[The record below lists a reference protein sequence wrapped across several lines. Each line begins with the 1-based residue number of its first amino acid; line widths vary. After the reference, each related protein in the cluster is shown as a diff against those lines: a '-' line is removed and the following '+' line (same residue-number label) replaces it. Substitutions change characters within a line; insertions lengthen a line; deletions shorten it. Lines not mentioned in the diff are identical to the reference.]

1 MKVSSTSRPIFL
13 NKTLVQGSTLW
24 IDSIWQW
31 IPRIRSATFWSEAR
45 ISHNARLSRESDSHI
60 YGVSIPPR
68 SYKSLGWG
76 SDNHVRMVK
85 RRKPVYTAVWQRI
98 MRIDDINELNASTCE
113 LENDPDEPLSPFSP
127 MTAPRLWS
135 KLFLAIWGGCRFLFL
150 SSMTV
155 TSCELLF
162 GRLVQ
167 LLSFFLWQ

>member
-1 MKVSSTSRPIFL
+1 MKVSSTRQPIFL
-13 NKTLVQGSTLW
+13 SKTLVQGSTLW

-45 ISHNARLSRESDSHI
+45 ISQNTRLSRESDSHI
-60 YGVSIPPR
+60 YAVSIPPR

-98 MRIDDINELNASTCE
+98 MRIDDINGSMQVPVN

-127 MTAPRLWS
+127 MMAPRLWS
-135 KLFLAIWGGCRFLFL
+135 KLFLAIRGGCRFLFL
-150 SSMTV
+150 SS
-155 TSCELLF
+155 TSVMSSELLF